1 MGSERARIA
10 QLLSDRR
17 ETPFGVSRVAATDT
31 GLSPEQGLSPRR
43 CAIGRIG
50 PNEIILAETG
60 IGKVNATVGAT
71 ELIREF
77 RPDCLVST
85 GVAGGIDASLR
96 VMDVVVA
103 TEVAYHDVDCGTGNV
118 RGQVQGLPPRFA
130 CDGSLLAAACGLA
143 SPVRIHAGLIASG
156 DRFIS
161 DGHDLAAIKAAF
173 PEALAVD
180 MESGA
185 IAQTCHIF
193 GVPFLSFRIV
203 SDVPGAKDHYVGYE
217 NFWETMADR
226 SFSVT
231 RLLLEAL
238 GTVPPPA
245 VHQ

>member
-1 MGSERARIA
+1 MKIGVITAMTREFRQVAGLLVHSSESAA
-10 QLLSDRR
+10 G
-17 ETPFGVSRVAATDT
+17 PFAVTAGAVGNGEVALMA
-31 GLSPEQGLSPRR
+31 S
-43 CAIGRIG
+43 
-50 PNEIILAETG
+50 G
-60 IGKVNATVGAT
+60 IGKVNAALGAAA
-71 ELIREF
+71 LIRAF
-77 RPDCLVST
+77 QPDCIVST
-85 GVAGGIDASLR
+85 GVAGGLNPSLA
-96 VMDVVVA
+96 VMDVVA
-103 TEVAYHDVDCGTGNV
+103 GREVVYHDVDCGPGNV

>member
-1 MGSERARIA
+1 MKSGVITAMAREFRQVA
-10 QLLSDRR
+10 GLLSNPS
-17 ETPFGVSRVAATDT
+17 ESAVGPFAVTAGTVGGGEVALMA
-31 GLSPEQGLSPRR
+31 S
-43 CAIGRIG
+43 
-50 PNEIILAETG
+50 G
-60 IGKVNATVGAT
+60 IGKVNAALGAAA
-71 ELIREF
+71 LIRAF
-77 RPDCLVST
+77 RPDCIVST
-85 GVAGGIDASLR
+85 GVAGGLDPSLA
-96 VMDVVVA
+96 VMDVVA
-103 TEVAYHDVDCGTGNV
+103 GREVVYHDVDCGPGNV

-130 CDGSLLAAACGLA
+130 CDGRLLAAACGLA

-161 DGHDLAAIKAAF
+161 DGEDLAAIKTAF

-185 IAQTCHIF
+185 IAQTCHLF

-203 SDVPGAKDHYVGYE
+203 SDVPGAKVHYAGYE

-238 GTVPPPA
+238 GAVPPPA
-245 VHQ
+245 DRQ